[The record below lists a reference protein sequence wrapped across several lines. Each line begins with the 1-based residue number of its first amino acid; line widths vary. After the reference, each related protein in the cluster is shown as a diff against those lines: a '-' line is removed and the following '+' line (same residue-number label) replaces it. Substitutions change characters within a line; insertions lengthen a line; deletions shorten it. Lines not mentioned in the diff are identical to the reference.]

1 MIALLFFDSNA
12 ENSHQQDGGLLKK
25 RKKKK
30 KANIFEEY
38 LHDML
43 FPLFW
48 ERRRTPETHSL
59 IKIKIILLKYVG
71 GTLSK
76 KLGGNGHYLEFR

>member
-1 MIALLFFDSNA
+1 MKALLFFDSNA
-12 ENSHQQDGGLLKK
+12 ENSHQQDGVFL
-25 RKKKK
+25 KKKK
-30 KANIFEEY
+30 KANIFQEY

-48 ERRRTPETHSL
+48 ERRSTPGTHSL